1 MNSFRDSV
9 SVSAKSNAPNRFLFM
24 DKNTS
29 FVYFFVFIRNLLSL
43 FYTLFIKKGS
53 KMILK
58 DRKK

>member
-1 MNSFRDSV
+1 
-9 SVSAKSNAPNRFLFM
+9 M

-29 FVYFFVFIRNLLSL
+29 FVYFFVFIRNPLSL

-58 DRKK
+58 DWKK